1 MFSLIVSQKKSSE
14 IEYKQNFYIFFLSLR
29 GVEISEQSRIKSLD
43 ERENELE
50 EEIDAF
56 SSENKE
62 KKN

>member
-1 MFSLIVSQKKSSE
+1 M
-14 IEYKQNFYIFFLSLR
+14 FFLSLR
-29 GVEISEQSRIKSLD
+29 GLEMSEQSQIKSLD

-62 KKN
+62 KRN